1 MIEVLSTNIVSPIG
15 GTANENY
22 KVIKAGL
29 SSVAKH
35 DDQHILPETICASLF
50 KEASLNKYLH
60 PGLTK
65 FESLVYYSISEALQ
79 RVRIE
84 SSARTILILSST
96 KGNIENLTSNGLRV
110 NLAESAAAIAKAIP
124 VVSDY
129 VVVCNA
135 CISGASAQLLAL
147 RLIESDSYD
156 YAIACGADVI
166 GKFIASGFSSLK
178 ALSSEPCRPFDMER
192 NGLNL
197 GEAAATIVYG
207 KEINSCESSWHLQ
220 KGAIR
225 NDAHHISN
233 PPGNA
238 EGCYRAIK
246 SVLGDD
252 ILPACVSV
260 HGTATL
266 FNDQMEAVALHRAG
280 LSEIPVLAL
289 KEYFGHTLGA
299 TGVLETI
306 MSMCCVDDKETV
318 SAVGYSEQGVSHSLN
333 ISASP
338 IPIVRDN
345 FLKIISGFGGC
356 NAALYFAKDSCQH
369 IEALE
374 APRLRTTHR
383 VTMTSDVVILDSKP
397 IEVEGSGKSMIT
409 TLYKKFVN
417 DYPKFYKMD
426 MLSRVAF
433 VASELLVQAESP
445 QVCDTEDRAIIFFN
459 HSSSI
464 VADRA
469 FLATLTEDSY
479 YPSPSVFI
487 YTLPNIAA
495 GEIAIRNNYHGET
508 SLYILKEKSERLI
521 NDILSSTFMDKGI
534 RSAICGWIDCDS
546 EDCFEVD
553 LFIKER
559 KRY

>member
-15 GTANENY
+15 GTAYENY

-29 SSVAKH
+29 SSVTKH

-84 SSARTILILSST
+84 SDARTILILAST
-96 KGNIENLTSNGLRV
+96 KGNIENLRSNGLRV
-110 NLAESAAAIAKAIP
+110 NLAESASVLAKAIP

-147 RLIESDSYD
+147 RLIESDCYD
-156 YAIACGADVI
+156 YAIVCGADVT
-166 GKFIASGFSSLK
+166 GQFIASGFSSLK

-197 GEAAATIVYG
+197 GEAAATIIYG
-207 KEINSCESSWHLQ
+207 KGGNSCESSWHLQ

-233 PPGNA
+233 PPSNA
-238 EGCYRAIK
+238 EGCYLAIK
-246 SVLGDD
+246 SVLADN
-252 ILPACVSV
+252 IVPACVSV

-280 LSEIPVLAL
+280 LSDVPVLAL
-289 KEYFGHTLGA
+289 KGYYGHTLGA

-306 MSMCCVDDKETV
+306 LSMYCVDDKETV
-318 SAVGYSEQGVSHSLN
+318 PAVGYSEQGVSYPLN

-338 IPIVRDN
+338 IPIAGDD

-356 NAALYFAKDSCQH
+356 NAALYFFNGSSQH
-369 IEALE
+369 TEALE
-374 APRLRTTHR
+374 VPILRTTHR
-383 VTMTSDVVILDSKP
+383 ITITSDGVILDNKSV
-397 IEVEGSGKSMIT
+397 EVEGSGKSMIT
-409 TLYKKFVN
+409 ALYKKYIN
-417 DYPKFYKMD
+417 DYPRFYKMD
-426 MLSRVAF
+426 MLSRVALI
-433 VASELLVQAESP
+433 ASELLIQAENP
-445 QVCDTEDRAIIFFN
+445 RVCDTEDRAIIFFN

-464 VADRA
+464 VADCA
-469 FLATLTEDSY
+469 YLATLTEDNY

-487 YTLPNIAA
+487 YTLPNITA
-495 GEIAIRNNYHGET
+495 GEIAIRNKYHGET
-508 SLYILKEKSERLI
+508 SFYIMKEKSERLM

-534 RSAICGWIDCDS
+534 RSAICGWLNCDS
-546 EDCFEVD
+546 EDQFEVEM
-553 LFIKER
+553 FIKER
-559 KRY
+559 N

>member
-15 GTANENY
+15 GTADENY
-22 KVIKAGL
+22 KVIKSGL

-35 DDQHILPETICASLF
+35 DYQHILPETICASLF

-65 FESLVYYSISEALQ
+65 FESLIYYSISEALQ
-79 RVRIE
+79 RVCLE
-84 SSARTILILSST
+84 TGARTILILAST

-147 RLIESDSYD
+147 RLIDTDYYD
-156 YAIACGADVI
+156 YAIVCGADVI
-166 GKFIASGFSSLK
+166 DKFIASGFSSLK
-178 ALSSEPCRPFDMER
+178 ALSSEPCRPFDMGR

-207 KEINSCESSWHLQ
+207 KGGNSCESSWHLQ

-233 PPGNA
+233 PPSNA

-246 SVLGDD
+246 SVIADD

-266 FNDQMEAVALHRAG
+266 FNDQMEAVALQRTG
-280 LSEIPVLAL
+280 LSDIPVLAL
-289 KEYFGHTLGA
+289 KGYYGHTLGA
-299 TGVLETI
+299 TGVLESI
-306 MSMCCVDDKETV
+306 LSMCCVDNKETV
-318 SAVGYSEQGVSHSLN
+318 PAVGYSEQGVSHPLN

-338 IPIVRDN
+338 IPIAGND

-356 NAALYFAKDSCQH
+356 NAALYFSKENIQH
-369 IEALE
+369 TEALE
-374 APRLRTTHR
+374 VPRLHTTHR
-383 VTMTSDVVILDSKP
+383 VTMTSDRVILDNKSV
-397 IEVEGSGKSMIT
+397 EAEGSGKSMIT
-409 TLYKKFVN
+409 TLYKKFIN
-417 DYPKFYKMD
+417 DYPRFYKMD

-433 VASELLVQAESP
+433 IASELLIQAESP
-445 QVCDTEDRAIIFFN
+445 RVCDTEDRAIIFFN

-479 YPSPSVFI
+479 YPSPSVFL

-495 GEIAIRNNYHGET
+495 GEIAIRNNYYGET
-508 SLYILKEKSERLI
+508 SFYLLNEKSERLM
-521 NDILSSTFMDKGI
+521 NDILSSTFMDKSM

-546 EDCFEVD
+546 EDHFEVE

-559 KRY
+559 N